1 MEHQSYY
8 RRSFTNSEYAN
19 CRDDRVPLVVNC
31 TGYVAMTRSFWT
43 TGCRHDYYLQLMDA
57 GELVCGAAGG
67 EYCLMPGEFIVYPPE
82 CPYRYGL
89 TEDRELGYYWAH
101 FTGNYAERLLVN
113 NGIVPG
119 RVYRLNDEI
128 PASLRRAFGE
138 MFHEFMMHGRGY
150 EDLCA
155 AKLTAVLVELG
166 RSAVGDGIGREKRF
180 ADLLEYI
187 HRHYTEDLCIAELA
201 ESEHL
206 SVSRFREVFRRT
218 FGCAPSEYIIGLRL
232 QHARDLLAGTDLTIA
247 EIAEMC
253 GYNDELYFMR
263 LFRKK
268 TGMSAR
274 TYRLGHTVNRTGMAD
289 KGGSIE

>member
-1 MEHQSYY
+1 MENQSYY
-8 RRSFTNSEYAN
+8 RHGFAHPENADCCDN
-19 CRDDRVPLVVNC
+19 GVPLAVNC
-31 TGYVAMTRSFWT
+31 TGYASMARGFWT
-43 TGCRHDYYLQLMDA
+43 TGCRHDYYLQIMDA
-57 GELVCGAAGG
+57 GELHCGTAGAEYRLAAG
-67 EYCLMPGEFIVYPPE
+67 EFVVRPPGQV
-82 CPYRYGL
+82 YRYGL
-89 TEDRELGYYWAH
+89 TEDTEIGYYWAH
-101 FTGNYAERLLVN
+101 FTGNYAETLLSN
-113 NGIVPG
+113 IGIVPG
-119 RVYRLNDEI
+119 KVYRMTDEI
-128 PASLRRAFGE
+128 SSSVRRMFGE
-138 MFHEFMMHGRGY
+138 MLREFMIHGRGY

-155 AKLTAVLVELG
+155 AKLTSVLVELG

-232 QHARDLLAGTDLTIA
+232 QHARDLLTGTDLTIS
-247 EIAEMC
+247 EIAEIC
-253 GYNDELYFMR
+253 GYGDELYFMR

-274 TYRLGHTVNRTGMAD
+274 MYRLGHTTNRTD
-289 KGGSIE
+289 NDREI

>member
-1 MEHQSYY
+1 MENQSYY
-8 RRSFTNSEYAN
+8 RHGFTLPDGAN
-19 CRDDRVPLVVNC
+19 CCDNGVPLLVNC
-31 TGYVAMTRSFWT
+31 SGYVLMARGFWT

-57 GELVCGAAGG
+57 GELACGMAGE
-67 EYCLMPGEFIVYPPE
+67 EYRFAPGEFIVHPPE
-82 CPYRYGL
+82 HPYRYGL
-89 TEDRELGYYWAH
+89 PEDREMGYYWAH
-101 FTGNYAERLLVN
+101 FTGNYVETLLRN

-119 RVYRLNDEI
+119 RVYRMNEEI
-128 PASLRRAFGE
+128 SASVRRTFGE
-138 MFHEFMMHGRGY
+138 MFHEFILHGRGY

-166 RSAVGDGIGREKRF
+166 RSASGDGVGRETRF

-187 HRHYTEDLCIAELA
+187 HRHYTEELCIAELA

-232 QHARDLLAGTDLTIA
+232 QHARDLLTGTDLTIA

-253 GYNDELYFMR
+253 GYSDELYFMR

-274 TYRLGHTVNRTGMAD
+274 MYRLGHAVDRKTVG
-289 KGGSIE
+289 E

>member
-1 MEHQSYY
+1 MENQSYY
-8 RRSFTNSEYAN
+8 RSGFEEPAAAD
-19 CRDDRVPLVVNC
+19 CRDERVPLVVNC
-31 TGYVAMTRSFWT
+31 AGYVSMSREFRT
-43 TGCRHDYYLQLMDA
+43 TGCRHDFYLQLMDA
-57 GELVCGAAGG
+57 GEMSCGADG
-67 EYCLMPGEFIVYPPE
+67 EEYRFSAGEFIVHPPE
-82 CPYRYGL
+82 VPYRYGL
-89 TEDRELGYYWAH
+89 TEDGEMGYYWAH
-101 FTGNYAERLLVN
+101 FTGNYAGTLLAN

-119 RVYRLNDEI
+119 RVYRLKEEI
-128 PASLRRAFGE
+128 SSSVRRGFGE
-138 MFHEFMMHGRGY
+138 MFREFMMHGRGY

-166 RSAVGDGIGREKRF
+166 RSVTHGGIGRETRF
-180 ADLLEYI
+180 AGLLEYI

-201 ESEHL
+201 EAEHL

-232 QHARDLLAGTDLTIA
+232 QHARDLLSGTNLTIA

-253 GYNDELYFMR
+253 GYGDELYFMR

-274 TYRLGHTVNRTGMAD
+274 TYRLGHTAYREGKEEEGT
-289 KGGSIE
+289 E

>member
-1 MEHQSYY
+1 MENQSYY
-8 RRSFTNSEYAN
+8 RSGFAEPGDAD

-31 TGYVAMTRSFWT
+31 AGYVSMTRDFRT
-43 TGCRHDYYLQLMDA
+43 TGCRHDYYLQLMDV
-57 GELVCGAAGG
+57 GEMTGGAVG
-67 EYCLMPGEFIVYPPE
+67 EEYSFRAGEFIVRPPE
-82 CPYRYGL
+82 MPYRYGL
-89 TEDRELGYYWAH
+89 EHDGETGYYWAH
-101 FTGNYAERLLVN
+101 FTGNHVETLLAN

-119 RVYRLNDEI
+119 KVYRLTEEI
-128 PASLRRAFGE
+128 PSSVRRTFGE
-138 MFHEFMMHGRGY
+138 MFREFMIHGRGY

-166 RSAVGDGIGREKRF
+166 RSVSDGGTGRETRF
-180 ADLLEYI
+180 AGLLEYI

-232 QHARDLLAGTDLTIA
+232 QHARDLLSGTNLTIA

-253 GYNDELYFMR
+253 GYGDELYFMR

-274 TYRLGHTVNRTGMAD
+274 MYRLGHTADRTENDGN
-289 KGGSIE
+289 I

>member
-1 MEHQSYY
+1 MENQSYY
-8 RRSFTNSEYAN
+8 RHGFGNPENADCCDN
-19 CRDDRVPLVVNC
+19 RVPLAVNC
-31 TGYVAMTRSFWT
+31 TGYVSMARGFWT
-43 TGCRHDYYLQLMDA
+43 TGCRHDYYLQLIDT
-57 GELVCGAAGG
+57 GELSCGAVG
-67 EYCLMPGEFIVYPPE
+67 EEYRFLPGEFIVHPPE
-82 CPYRYGL
+82 YPYRYGL
-89 TEDRELGYYWAH
+89 TEERELGYYWAH
-101 FTGNYAERLLVN
+101 FTGSYAKTLLAN

-119 RVYRLNDEI
+119 KVYRLNDGI
-128 PASLRRAFGE
+128 PASLRRTFGE

-232 QHARDLLAGTDLTIA
+232 RHARDLLAGTDLTIA

-253 GYNDELYFMR
+253 GYSDELYFMR

-274 TYRLGHTVNRTGMAD
+274 TYRLGHTVNRGTAED
-289 KGGSIE
+289 KGE

>member
-1 MEHQSYY
+1 MENQSYY
-8 RRSFTNSEYAN
+8 RSGFAEPEDAN
-19 CRDDRVPLVVNC
+19 CRDERVPLVVNC
-31 TGYVAMTRSFWT
+31 AGYVAMARGFWT
-43 TGCRHDYYLQLMDA
+43 TGCRHDYYLQLMDT
-57 GELVCGAAGG
+57 GELTCGAAGE
-67 EYCLMPGEFIVYPPE
+67 EYRFVPGEFIVHPPE
-82 CPYRYGL
+82 QPYRYGL
-89 TEDRELGYYWAH
+89 TGEREMGYYWAH
-101 FTGNYAERLLVN
+101 FTGNYAESLLRN

-128 PASLRRAFGE
+128 SSSVRRAFGE
-138 MFHEFMMHGRGY
+138 MFREFMMHGRGY

-155 AKLTAVLVELG
+155 AKLTSVLVELG
-166 RSAVGDGIGREKRF
+166 RSVTEGGLGRETRF
-180 ADLLEYI
+180 AGLLEYI

-201 ESEHL
+201 EAEHL

-232 QHARDLLAGTDLTIA
+232 QHARDLLSGTDLTIA

-253 GYNDELYFMR
+253 GYGDELYFMR

-274 TYRLGHTVNRTGMAD
+274 TYRLGHTVNRAD
-289 KGGSIE
+289 DKEERE

>member
-1 MEHQSYY
+1 MENQSYY
-8 RRSFTNSEYAN
+8 RSGFTPSESAN

-31 TGYVAMTRSFWT
+31 AGYASMARGFWT
-43 TGCRHDYYLQLMDA
+43 TGSRQDYYLQFMDA
-57 GELVCGAAGG
+57 GEMFCGLAG
-67 EYCLMPGEFIVYPPE
+67 EECRFMPGEFIVYPPE
-82 CPYRYGL
+82 VTYRYGV
-89 TEDRELGYYWAH
+89 TEEREMGYYWAH
-101 FTGNYAERLLVN
+101 FTGNYAETLLRN

-119 RVYRLNDEI
+119 QIYRMNEEI
-128 PASLRRAFGE
+128 PSSLRRTFGE

-155 AKLTAVLVELG
+155 AKLTAILVELG
-166 RSAVGDGIGREKRF
+166 RSAAGDGIGREKRF

-201 ESEHL
+201 EAEHL

-232 QHARDLLAGTDLTIA
+232 QHARDLLTGTDLTIA
-247 EIAEMC
+247 EIAELC
-253 GYNDELYFMR
+253 GYGDELYFMR

-268 TGMSAR
+268 MGMSAR
-274 TYRLGHTVNRTGMAD
+274 TYRLGHTMNSAEG
-289 KGGSIE
+289 E

>member
-8 RRSFTNSEYAN
+8 RYGIAN
-19 CRDDRVPLVVNC
+19 PENADCCDNRVPLAVNC
-31 TGYVAMTRSFWT
+31 AGYVSMARGFWT

-57 GELVCGAAGG
+57 GELACGVAGE
-67 EYCLMPGEFIVYPPE
+67 EYRFVSGEFIVHPPE
-82 CPYRYGL
+82 SSYRYGL

-101 FTGNYAERLLVN
+101 FTGNYAETLLRN

-119 RVYRLNDEI
+119 RVYRLSDEI

-187 HRHYTEDLCIAELA
+187 HRHYTEDLCIADLA

-253 GYNDELYFMR
+253 GYSDDLYFMR

-274 TYRLGHTVNRTGMAD
+274 TYRLGYAVNRTETGD
-289 KGGSIE
+289 KGGNIE